1 MTPGPGLERCASR
14 DCLHVQYLTAMEGL
28 GQWGEHPLH
37 SGEPPPSPRTVSLL
51 LSPRSMTH
59 DAPAFYRAMRRS
71 SSGFPEI
78 GNTARCLG
86 ARPKYEQ
93 EDGDIPVDATGYV
106 QPRTGGM
113 SMTFKDPHHL
123 PQHRRPKSLG
133 GVGKDPVFCFV
144 GPSPDTLVP
153 RQDTRANPHHFVL
166 EPAGRCLFTEFTRN
180 IATTQPKWE
189 EVR

>member
-1 MTPGPGLERCASR
+1 MP
-14 DCLHVQYLTAMEGL
+14 
-28 GQWGEHPLH
+28 
-37 SGEPPPSPRTVSLL
+37 
-51 LSPRSMTH
+51 H
-59 DAPAFYRAMRRS
+59 DAPVFYRAMRRA
-71 SSGFPEI
+71 SSGFPEV

-93 EDGDIPVDATGYV
+93 EEGDIPVDAIGYV
-106 QPRTGGM
+106 QPKTGGM

-123 PQHRRPKSLG
+123 PHHRRPKSLG
-133 GVGKDPVFCFV
+133 GMGKDPVFCFA
-144 GPSPDTLVP
+144 GPSPETLVP